1 MNPPVVPVSWN
12 PRRRRS
18 HRRYRRNSVLPIS
31 WNPGGA
37 LGGAIARVKRF
48 TDIRFWTETAIPAA
62 GGFVGTKT
70 VGSMI
75 QGALAKAIT
84 LPTGVAGAAIRVAS
98 DAVAASALG
107 WLVGRFIGQK
117 QGEAVFLGGVVGI
130 THSLLVEFLGGTA
143 IGKAIGLSGLG
154 DDLSERMRQAVAAR
168 VANELSGLGYLGE
181 HITMESLQNRMVPG
195 LSEYVSDEALRAR
208 SGYAAGPTGRLSDYD
223 PTNDS
228 TIF

>member
-1 MNPPVVPVSWN
+1 MNPAVVPVSWN

-37 LGGAIARVKRF
+37 LSGAIARVKRF
-48 TDIRFWTETAIPAA
+48 TDIKFWTETAVPAA
-62 GGFVGTKT
+62 AGFVGTKT
-70 VGSMI
+70 VGSML
-75 QGALAKAIT
+75 QGAISKAIT
-84 LPTGVAGAAIRVAS
+84 LPTGIAGSVVRVAS
-98 DAVAASALG
+98 DAVAASALA
-107 WLVGRFIGQK
+107 WLVSRFVGSK

-130 THSLLVEFLGGTA
+130 THSLLVEVLGGTT
-143 IGKAIGLSGLG
+143 IGKAIGLSGFG
-154 DDLSERMRQAVAAR
+154 DDLSDRMRQAVAAR
-168 VANELSGLGYLGE
+168 VAAELSGYPGMGE
-181 HITMESLQNRMVPG
+181 HITMDALQTRMVPG

-208 SGYAAGPTGRLSDYD
+208 SGYSASPSGRLSDYD

>member
-18 HRRYRRNSVLPIS
+18 HRRYRRNSVLPMA

-37 LGGAIARVKRF
+37 LSGAISRVKRF
-48 TDIRFWTETAIPAA
+48 TDVRFWTETAVPAA
-62 GGFVGTKT
+62 AGFVATKT
-70 VGSMI
+70 VGGMI
-75 QGALAKAIT
+75 QGALSKAVT
-84 LPTGVAGAAIRVAS
+84 LPTGVVGSVVRVAS
-98 DAVAASALG
+98 DAVAASALA
-107 WLVGRFIGQK
+107 WLVGRFVGQK

-130 THSLLVEFLGGTA
+130 THTLLKELLGDTA

-168 VANELSGLGYLGE
+168 VASELSGYDGLGHFLNVE
-181 HITMESLQNRMVPG
+181 DLSSRMVPG
-195 LSEYVSDEALRAR
+195 LGEFVTDDAMRGRA
-208 SGYAAGPTGRLSDYD
+208 GYTGSPSGRLADYD

-228 TIF
+228 TSF